1 MGLLDR
7 IAKRV
12 ADEINKAPNLPAG
25 TGIMTEQQMR
35 AVGGIAT
42 QQYGTVSTPLPR
54 NPMLASIPFA
64 PGLPLIPSA
73 LNPLNPET
81 GRPDPRRYEYQVAQN
96 INVTETRLVPFKTLR
111 AAADQIDILRR
122 CIEVRKAKLTGLD
135 WDIVLSESASERI
148 IAESGGNHLRAMS
161 EAREKFAPEIARMRK
176 FWETPDPQNG
186 LAFVDWLSMAIEEI
200 DVLDA
205 WAIWPQMSVGGEI
218 KGIQILDGS
227 TIKPLLDDRGMRPMP
242 ETGPAFQQILY
253 GFPRSEFA
261 ATIDDEAA
269 DGQFTSD
276 ELAYFVRNRRSM
288 SVYGLSPVER
298 ALPLADIYLR
308 RQQWIRSEF
317 TDGTMPKSYLELPES
332 AMMTPEQIR
341 SYENIY
347 NDDLSGQTGNR
358 NRLRILVPGGKLNFE
373 EGYSEKFSDAMD
385 NYLIASITG
394 HFGVLPSEIGFNGS
408 GGIGASGLQ
417 EGESDTGEAIG
428 VIPTAN
434 WISQMLSALSYR
446 WLGMP
451 RELEF
456 RLAPSERTNTQET
469 AMRDEIQK
477 RSGGKTI
484 NESRA
489 EQGLPL
495 IDTPEADMPM
505 LITGASVFVFTP
517 EGLVMAGTPLDPYGA
532 VMDEEPVAVDTNAQP
547 VPTNGEEAPAPTEQ
561 PATDSV
567 DDPAAPAQQID
578 EDAAEEVKKFI
589 RWIRKGNPTR
599 PFEFK
604 SLEPTYADVLNKF
617 VETNDPDSARWYA
630 ECYLG
635 I

>member
-12 ADEINKAPNLPAG
+12 AEEINKAPNLPAG

-35 AVGGIAT
+35 QTAGIAS

-54 NPMLASIPFA
+54 NTTLANVPFA
-64 PGLPLIPSA
+64 PGMPLIPSA
-73 LNPLNPET
+73 LNPLNPDT

-96 INVTETRLVPFKTLR
+96 INVTETKLVPFKTLR

-148 IAESGGNHLRAMS
+148 IAETGGNHLRAMA
-161 EAREKFAPEIARMRK
+161 EAREKFAPEIARLRA

-205 WAIWPQMSVGGEI
+205 WAIWPQMSVGGDI
-218 KGIQILDGS
+218 MGLQILDGS

-242 ETGPAFQQILY
+242 EMGPAFQQILY

-269 DGQFTSD
+269 DGQFSSD
-276 ELAYFVRNRRSM
+276 ELAYLVRNRRAM

-298 ALPLADIYLR
+298 SLPLADIYLR
-308 RQQWIRSEF
+308 RQQWIRAEF
-317 TDGTMPKSYLELPES
+317 TDGTMPKSYLEMPES
-332 AMMTPEQIR
+332 AIMTPDQIR
-341 SYENIY
+341 AYENIY
-347 NDDLSGQTGNR
+347 NDDLSGQTGQR

-373 EGYSEKFSDAMD
+373 EGYSDKFSDAMD

-408 GGIGASGLQ
+408 GSLGASGIQ
-417 EGESDTGEAIG
+417 EGESDSGEAIG

-456 RLAPSERTNTQET
+456 RLAPSERTNTQEA

-495 IDTPEADMPM
+495 VDTPEADMPM
-505 LITGASVFVFTP
+505 LITGASVYVFTP
-517 EGLVMAGTPLDPYGA
+517 EGLVNAGTPLDPYG
-532 VMDEEPVAVDTNAQP
+532 MMIEEEPVAVDTEAQP
-547 VPTNGEEAPAPTEQ
+547 VPTNGEEAPAPTEA
-561 PATDSV
+561 PVTDLV
-567 DDPAAPAQQID
+567 DD
-578 EDAAEEVKKFI
+578 EAAEEVKKFI
-589 RWIRKGNPTR
+589 RWVRKGNPTR

-617 VETNDPDSARWYA
+617 VETNDLDSARWYA

>member
-12 ADEINKAPNLPAG
+12 AEEINKAPSLPAG
-25 TGIMTEQQMR
+25 AGVMSEQQMR
-35 AVGGIAT
+35 QVAGIAQ
-42 QQYGTVSTPLPR
+42 QQYGSVSTPLPR
-54 NPMLASIPFA
+54 NNTYSNVPFA

-73 LNPLNPET
+73 LNPVNTDT
-81 GRPDPRRYEYQVAQN
+81 GRPDPRRWEYQVAQN
-96 INVTETRLVPFKTLR
+96 INVNDTRLIPFKTLR

-135 WDIVLSESASERI
+135 WDIVLSESASEKI
-148 IAESGGNHLRAMS
+148 IAESGGNHLRAMA
-161 EAREKFAPEIARMRK
+161 EAREKFAPEIARMRS

-205 WAIWPQMSVGGEI
+205 WAIWPQMTVGGEI
-218 KGIQILDGS
+218 RGLQILDGS
-227 TIKPLLDDRGMRPMP
+227 TIKPLIDDRGMRPMP
-242 ETGPAFQQILY
+242 EYGPAFQQILY
-253 GFPRSEFA
+253 GFPRSEFS

-269 DGQFTSD
+269 DGEYTSD
-276 ELAYFVRNRRSM
+276 ELAYFVRNRRSNT
-288 SVYGLSPVER
+288 VYGLGPVER
-298 ALPLADIYLR
+298 SLPLADIYLR

-332 AMMTPEQIR
+332 AVMSPDQIR
-341 SYENIY
+341 AYENIY
-347 NDDLSGQTGNR
+347 NDDLSGQTGQR

-373 EGYSEKFSDAMD
+373 EGYSDKFSDAMD

-408 GGIGASGLQ
+408 GSLGASGLQ
-417 EGESDTGEAIG
+417 EGEAEAGDMIG
-428 VIPTAN
+428 IIPTAN

-446 WLGMP
+446 WLNMP

-456 RLAPSERTNTQET
+456 RLAPSERNNTQEA
-469 AMRDEIQK
+469 AMRDEIRK
-477 RSGGKTI
+477 RSGGMTV

-505 LITGASVFVFTP
+505 LITGASVYVFTP
-517 EGLVMAGTPLDPYGA
+517 EGLVNAGTPLDQFG
-532 VMDEEPVAVDTNAQP
+532 VELDEEPVGVDTQAQP
-547 VPTNGEEAPAPTEQ
+547 VPTNGEEQPQTPDEAPSNDLND
-561 PATDSV
+561 DS
-567 DDPAAPAQQID
+567 I
-578 EDAAEEVKKFI
+578 EEVKKFI
-589 RWIRKGNPTR
+589 RWVRKGNPTR

-604 SLEPTYADVLNKF
+604 ALEPTYADVLNKF
-617 VETNDPDSARWYA
+617 VETNDLDSARWYA

>member
-12 ADEINKAPNLPAG
+12 ADEINKAPSLPAG
-25 TGIMTEQQMR
+25 ATTMSVQQMQ
-35 AVGGIAT
+35 AAAGIAQT
-42 QQYGTVSTPLPR
+42 QYGSNVSTALPR
-54 NPMLASIPFA
+54 NPLLASVPFA
-64 PGLPLIPSA
+64 PGLPIIPSA

-122 CIEVRKAKLTGLD
+122 CIEVRKAKLTGLQ
-135 WDIVLSESASERI
+135 WDIVLSEGASERI
-148 IAESGGNHLRAMS
+148 IAESGGGNHLRAMA
-161 EAREKFAPEIARMRK
+161 EAREKFAPEIARLRK

-186 LAFVDWLSMAIEEI
+186 LSFVDWLSMAIEEI

-205 WAIWPQMSVGGEI
+205 WAIWPQTTVGGDI
-218 KGIQILDGS
+218 RGLQILDGS

-269 DGQFTSD
+269 DGEFTSD
-276 ELAYFVRNRRSM
+276 ELAYLVRTRRAN

-298 ALPLADIYLR
+298 SLPLADIYLR

-341 SYENIY
+341 AYENIY
-347 NDDLSGQTGNR
+347 NDDLSGQTAQR

-373 EGYSEKFSDAMD
+373 EGYSDKFSDAMD

-408 GGIGASGLQ
+408 GSLGASGLQ
-417 EGESDTGEAIG
+417 AGEAESADMIG
-428 VIPTAN
+428 IIPTAN
-434 WISQMLSALSYR
+434 WISQMISALSYR

-456 RLAPSERTNTQET
+456 RLAPSERSNTQET
-469 AMRDEIQK
+469 AMRDEIRK
-477 RSGGKTI
+477 RSGGMTV

-505 LITGASVFVFTP
+505 IISGASVYVFTP
-517 EGLVMAGTPLDPYGA
+517 DGLVAAGTSLDENGM
-532 VMDEEPVAVDTNAQP
+532 VEEELTEEVPV
-547 VPTNGEEAPAPTEQ
+547 EEAPATEA
-561 PATDSV
+561 PKTDLEVS
-567 DDPAAPAQQID
+567 AQ
-578 EDAAEEVKKFI
+578 EEVKKFI
-589 RWIRKGNPTR
+589 RWVRKGNPTR

-604 SLEPTYADVLNKF
+604 TLEPTYADVLNKF
-617 VETNDPDSARWYA
+617 VETKDLDSARWYA

>member
-12 ADEINKAPNLPAG
+12 AEEINKAPNLPAG

-35 AVGGIAT
+35 QTAGIAS

-54 NPMLASIPFA
+54 NTTLANVPFA
-64 PGLPLIPSA
+64 PGMPLIPSA

-96 INVTETRLVPFKTLR
+96 INVTETKLVPFKTLR

-135 WDIVLSESASERI
+135 WDIVLSESASEKI
-148 IAESGGNHLRAMS
+148 IAESGGNHLRAMA
-161 EAREKFAPEIARMRK
+161 EAREKFAPEIARMRS

-205 WAIWPQMSVGGEI
+205 WAIWPQMSVGGDI
-218 KGIQILDGS
+218 MGLQILDGT

-242 ETGPAFQQILY
+242 EMGPAFQQILY

-269 DGQFTSD
+269 DGQFSSD
-276 ELAYFVRNRRSM
+276 ELAYFVRNRRAM

-298 ALPLADIYLR
+298 SLPLADIYLR
-308 RQQWIRSEF
+308 RQQWIRAEF
-317 TDGTMPKSYLELPES
+317 TDGTMPKSYLEMPES
-332 AMMTPEQIR
+332 AVMTPDQIR
-341 SYENIY
+341 AYENIY
-347 NDDLSGQTGNR
+347 NDDLSGQTGQR

-373 EGYSEKFSDAMD
+373 EGYSDKFSDAMD

-408 GGIGASGLQ
+408 GSIGASGLQ
-417 EGESDTGEAIG
+417 EGESDSGEAIG

-484 NESRA
+484 NEARA

-495 IDTPEADMPM
+495 VDTPEADMPM
-505 LITGASVFVFTP
+505 LISGASVFVFTP
-517 EGLVMAGTPLDPYGA
+517 EGLVMAGTPLDPYGIA
-532 VMDEEPVAVDTNAQP
+532 IEEEPVAVDTEAQP
-547 VPTNGEEAPAPTEQ
+547 VPTNGEEAPAPTEA

-567 DDPAAPAQQID
+567 DD
-578 EDAAEEVKKFI
+578 EAAEEVKKFI
-589 RWIRKGNPTR
+589 RWVRKGNPTR

-617 VETNDPDSARWYA
+617 VETNDLDSARWYA